1 MICYAIT
8 SAYTRSCDVISPRLA
23 PIFLAWNA
31 KEALM
36 KLAPLS
42 LIALMAAVPAHALEP
57 INKEAHINNIL
68 LQGFIG
74 DAIAD
79 NCPTIEPRKIRALG
93 ELNKLRVYAL
103 DKGYTTAQVRAFV
116 TDDTEKARGKAE
128 AAAWLA
134 ERGAEPGKDAIYCQ
148 IGEAE
153 IAKESLIGTLLRST
167 K

>member
-1 MICYAIT
+1 MTRYAIT
-8 SAYTRSCDVISPRLA
+8 DQSHHSCDGISRKLT
-23 PIFLAWNA
+23 PISLAWNA

-36 KLAPLS
+36 KLAPLC
-42 LIALMAAVPAHALEP
+42 LIALMAASPADALEP

-79 NCPTIEPRKIRALG
+79 NCPTIEPRRIRALG

-134 ERGAEPGKDAIYCQ
+134 ERGAVPGKEDVYCQ

-153 IAKESLIGTLLRST
+153 IASQSLIGTLLRST

>member
-1 MICYAIT
+1 MTRYAIT
-8 SAYTRSCDVISPRLA
+8 SACTRSCDRISARNA

-42 LIALMAAVPAHALEP
+42 LIALLAAVPAHALEP

-79 NCPTIEPRKIRALG
+79 NCPAMEPRKIRALG

-128 AAAWLA
+128 AAEWLKA
-134 ERGAEPGKDAIYCQ
+134 KGAEPGKAEEYCR
-148 IGEAE
+148 IGREE
-153 IAKESLIGTLLRST
+153 IAKESLIGYLLRDT
-167 K
+167 E

>member
-1 MICYAIT
+1 
-8 SAYTRSCDVISPRLA
+8 
-23 PIFLAWNA
+23 
-31 KEALM
+31 M
-36 KLAPLS
+36 KLAPLT

-103 DKGYTTAQVRAFV
+103 DKGYTTSQVRAFV

-134 ERGAEPGKDAIYCQ
+134 ERGAEPGKEDVYCQ

>member
-1 MICYAIT
+1 MTRYAIT
-8 SAYTRSCDVISPRLA
+8 SACTRSCDVISARNA

-42 LIALMAAVPAHALEP
+42 LIALLAAIPAHALEP
-57 INKEAHINNIL
+57 INKEPHINNVL

-103 DKGYTTAQVRAFV
+103 EKGYTTAQVRAFV

-134 ERGAEPGKDAIYCQ
+134 ERGAEPGKADVYCQ